1 MTVSEFEKRIPKLHD
16 WQSDSFQYWRIR
28 TMRGCERTD
37 HLSKQNLHKNKPK
50 TSTKTNPKPTQK
62 QTQNLH
68 KNKPK
73 TYTVDYIN
81 VNQKHPH
88 PPAK

>member
-50 TSTKTNPKPTQK
+50 NSTNE
-62 QTQNLH
+62 
-68 KNKPK
+68 NKPK
-73 TYTVDYIN
+73 TSTVDYIN